1 VICRLRWF
9 DEAPDNE
16 KFRALKHRCAGAFVA
31 RLFDVQCIKPASS
44 DILTLTDGRCVTLLE
59 TLGRGRYGVVQRA
72 TVESGWG
79 IRRPAVVKRF
89 QLGPDADPGDTMRSL
104 GEIARRLVYVRH
116 PNVIQLLE
124 LDRTDRLHAYP
135 HTPFVVSE
143 LVEGEALQSILGG
156 WQRTGT
162 RPPMDFALVVTLR
175 AAEALGAALFTES
188 ADGSLTGLL
197 HGDLSPRQILISN
210 QGEVKVADFGQF
222 TLGDGQSGVRGHP
235 TLEFTAPEV
244 VWGNAPDARSDVFSL
259 GAILRELLIGPRFMP
274 GRTSRDAMRMIRDG
288 HFDAS
293 LLEPNIPRS
302 LRDVMEGAL
311 APNPKNRYAH
321 ARALAFDLRRE
332 MMRLGLSDAQ
342 TCIRHA
348 IVGWCETETPPV
360 TLRTPPPPAAND
372 VLNALLDTV
381 DPIGCADTDEVES
394 LLDEADLIEEETT
407 RLNSE
412 VVPKGELEEDDLPE
426 FLFGSQPPSVTIK

>member
-1 VICRLRWF
+1 LSRYLILEFSGVAAPPNLRLTGALV
-9 DEAPDNE
+9 AP
-16 KFRALKHRCAGAFVA
+16 L
-31 RLFDVQCIKPASS
+31 LDVQCIKPAST

-59 TLGRGRYGVVQRA
+59 TLGRGRYGIVQRA

-89 QLGPDADPGDTMRSL
+89 QLGPDADLGETMRNL
-104 GEIARRLVYVRH
+104 GDIARRLVCVRH

-124 LDRTDRLHAYP
+124 LDRTDRLHAHP

-162 RPPMDFALVVTLR
+162 RVPMDFALVVTLR
-175 AAEALGAALFTES
+175 AAEALGAALFTEGP
-188 ADGSLTGLL
+188 DGTLTGLL
-197 HGDLSPRQILISN
+197 HGDLSPRQILISS
-210 QGEVKVADFGQF
+210 QGEVKVGDFGQF
-222 TLGDGQSGVRGHP
+222 TLGEGQSAVRGRP

-244 VWGNAPDARSDVFSL
+244 VWGNSPDARSDVFSL

-288 HFDAS
+288 HFDPS
-293 LLEPNIPRS
+293 LLEPNVPAT
-302 LRDVMEGAL
+302 LRDVMECAL
-311 APNPKNRYAH
+311 APNPKNRYGH
-321 ARALAFDLRRE
+321 ARAFAFDLRRE
-332 MMRLGLSDAQ
+332 MLRLGLGDAQ

-381 DPIGCADTDEVES
+381 DPIGCADTDEVDAM
-394 LLDEADLIEEETT
+394 LDDADLLEEETGNL
-407 RLNSE
+407 RSD
-412 VVPKGELEEDDLPE
+412 VVPKGDLEEEDLPE
-426 FLFGSQPPSVTIK
+426 FLFGSQPPSVTTK